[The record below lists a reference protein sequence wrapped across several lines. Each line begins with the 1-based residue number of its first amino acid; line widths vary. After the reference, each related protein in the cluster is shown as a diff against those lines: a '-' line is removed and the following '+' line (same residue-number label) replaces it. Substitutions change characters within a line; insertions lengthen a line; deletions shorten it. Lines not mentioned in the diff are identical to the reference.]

1 MTRENPDFPGIAAVS
16 LPFAAIL
23 RISRQGCAYHPSMK
37 RWLVLVVLA
46 MILPLQSGYCGEGLG
61 SFRDPKDGSLDLS
74 EWLLD
79 RKGFLPVPVIVTEPA
94 IGYGAGMFALF
105 FRQSM
110 REAALQSLK
119 TGRTEPPD
127 IFVVGGLATQ
137 NGTWLGATGG
147 MVSFDD
153 HRYRWRGGIAR
164 LNANLDFF
172 GLGGTLPAAIGY
184 NADGWASIQQGMVR
198 LGQSDAWLVA
208 RWNYFDLNNR
218 LDIESDAARAGSIV
232 RTSRSSG
239 LGVSLEV
246 DSRDNIFTP
255 SRGWKGSLDVTYYD
269 PDWGSDTPFRT
280 YRAYAFVYS
289 PIGKSVVLAGRVDH
303 RGANGDVPFYLLPF
317 VDLRGVPAMRLQD
330 RRTGVIETEARWN
343 VTPRW
348 ALVGFAGAARAWGTS
363 TSFSDGTDSR
373 AGGVGFRYLVAQRLG
388 MYVGMDF
395 AWSTQD
401 RAFYIQVGNAWR

>member
-1 MTRENPDFPGIAAVS
+1 
-16 LPFAAIL
+16 
-23 RISRQGCAYHPSMK
+23 MK
-37 RWLVLVVLA
+37 RWLISAVLA
-46 MILPLQSGYCGEGLG
+46 ITLPVQSGYCSEGFG
-61 SFRDPKDGSLDLS
+61 SFRDPKDGALDLS

-79 RKGFLPVPVIVTEPA
+79 RKGFLPVPVIITEPA
-94 IGYGAGMFALF
+94 VGYGAGLFALF

-110 REAALQSLK
+110 REAAVQSLK
-119 TGRTEPPD
+119 SGRTEPPD
-127 IFVVGGLATQ
+127 IFVLGGLATQ
-137 NGTWLGATGG
+137 NGTWLGAAGG

-198 LGQSDAWLVA
+198 LGQSDAWLVG
-208 RWNYFDLNNR
+208 RWNYFDLSNR
-218 LDIESDAARAGSIV
+218 LDFESDAARAGSIV

-246 DSRDNIFTP
+246 DTRDNIFTP

-269 PDWGSDTPFRT
+269 PDLGSDTRFRT
-280 YRAYAFVYS
+280 YRAHAFVYS
-289 PIGKSVVLAGRVDH
+289 PIGKSVVLAGRADT

-330 RRTGVIETEARWN
+330 RRTAVIETEARYN

-348 ALVGFAGAARAWGTS
+348 ALVGFAGAARAWGTT

-401 RAFYIQVGNAWR
+401 RAFYITVGNAWR

>member
-1 MTRENPDFPGIAAVS
+1 LTRENPNFPGIAAVS
-16 LPFAAIL
+16 LPPASIL
-23 RISRQGCAYHPSMK
+23 QDDAYHRGMK
-37 RWLVLVVLA
+37 RWLLSVVLA
-46 MILPLQSGYCGEGLG
+46 ITLPVHSAYCGEGLSLG
-61 SFRDPKDGSLDLS
+61 SFRDSNDGSLDLS

-94 IGYGAGMFALF
+94 IGYGAGLFALF
-105 FRQSM
+105 FRQSI
-110 REAALQSLK
+110 REAATQSLK
-119 TGRTEPPD
+119 SGRTEPPD

-137 NGTWLGATGG
+137 NGTWLGAAGG

-184 NADGWASIQQGMVR
+184 NADGWASVQQGMMR
-198 LGQSDAWLVA
+198 LGQSDAWLVG
-208 RWNYFDLNNR
+208 RWNYFDLSNR

-232 RTSRSSG
+232 RTNRSSG
-239 LGVSLEV
+239 LGVSLEF

-255 SRGWKGSLDVTYYD
+255 SRGWKGSLDMTSYD
-269 PDWGSDTPFRT
+269 PDWGSDTRFRT
-280 YRAYAFVYS
+280 YRAHVFVYS
-289 PIGKSVVLAGRVDH
+289 PIAKSVVLAGRVDH

-317 VDLRGVPAMRLQD
+317 VDLRGVPALRLQD
-330 RRTGVIETEARWN
+330 RRTAVIETEARWN
-343 VTPRW
+343 VTERW

-363 TSFSDGTDSR
+363 TNFSDGTDSR